1 MKISLKP
8 NSSVVIRFASVGML
22 VLTLMAALTMPGSVQ
37 AYPGLAND
45 RGYFFGGAGVGFASH
60 QSVLP
65 WQDAGCTF
73 AGLGGITWNNLI
85 AGNYDSNYMALPLNA
100 TNSKPEFRN
109 FLWNEYNSARCGTW
123 TRVGVA
129 FIVHTMLGHTPGRG
143 STLSAADWTEFDNK
157 IINDPAI
164 GMVFDPAVNPAQ
176 NSYTYVSGGQRDAF
190 FYTGSGTEPMYY
202 FTGPGGYYYGIKLR
216 CANPAGDIN
225 PVFPPPVPA
234 DNPPI
239 GQVDPVTCSLV
250 VSGWAR
256 DPDYSGAITINIYV
270 NGQFGQPGAAG
281 YNAGQAN
288 LPRAGQGNTG
298 FSYALP
304 SGWNDGASHTYY
316 VYALGVD
323 GAGNGN
329 SVNTIIGSG
338 TFGPCLNYDLRPS
351 VITGTVNAEPGEA
364 INFTYNVTNVGTT
377 ASPATTSVSVRR
389 YIVPPNGT
397 FTVTTSQDGVSNPT
411 VVYGSNPNNTY
422 QLPQRAFNVGQTTV
436 NPSAP
441 AGAPAYAP
449 PNTSALA
456 PGTRVCEILAVDPA
470 TATIGNR
477 WSAPTCITIVN
488 KPYFKVYGGD
498 AAAGAVYGPTC
509 AGTSFA
515 TIRAFNKGAAG
526 GYAGSGT
533 QVATFATMAIQDF
546 VSASGRAGA
555 PVSPIGLTFANNP
568 PGTFG
573 FGGTFSSPRCIP
585 DFWANAT
592 GINNGYST
600 PGNGLTVV
608 GPGTQT
614 VIYVQGDAYIN
625 RNVVFTGGGASW
637 NLNNLPAYWLIV
649 RGGNIYVKD
658 TVTQLDGVYIAM
670 PDAGVGGTIYTCA
683 VDNGSGAL
691 RVPTGQEMSSSCRTQ
706 LRVNGSFIANRVRL
720 LRTANSLIQSAVG
733 ESAVATR
740 AAEVFSFTPEVWLNS
755 PVTVP
760 SSTGGTGAGVY
771 DSITSMPP
779 VL

>member
-1 MKISLKP
+1 MSLKSNKVP
-8 NSSVVIRFASVGML
+8 VRHIRYGLLFIGSLIASSL
-22 VLTLMAALTMPGSVQ
+22 VFFPFTVSAATPGWGRGE
-37 AYPGLAND
+37 YY
-45 RGYFFGGAGVGFASH
+45 GYFDNVLRYWGYNSGATADSGYVLQPVY
-60 QSVLP
+60 QSFTEAFPSTTDTV
-65 WQDAGCTF
+65 
-73 AGLGGITWNNLI
+73 
-85 AGNYDSNYMALPLNA
+85 
-100 TNSKPEFRN
+100 PEFIN
-109 FLWNEYNSARCGTW
+109 FLQTTYAFNFSNRSM
-123 TRVGVA
+123 VS
-129 FIVHTMLGHTPGRG
+129 FIVHTMLGRNGPGGGR
-143 STLSAADWTEFDNK
+143 SVSAADWADLN
-157 IINDPAI
+157 NRL
-164 GMVFDPAVNPAQ
+164 N
-176 NSYTYVSGGQRDAF
+176 
-190 FYTGSGTEPMYY
+190 
-202 FTGPGGYYYGIKLR
+202 GPGITISWNEFHFAVHNTYHQTTANASSLTMPSLAARASDANDVGWADGSQAGSAIIIRHNGTKVYALFR
-216 CANPAGDIN
+216 SCANPDGDLPGI
-225 PVFPPPVPA
+225 PPPPVPV

-256 DPDYSGAITINIYV
+256 DPDYSGSIEINIYV

-304 SGWNDGASHTYY
+304 SGWNDGSSHTYY

-338 TFGPCLNYDLRPS
+338 TFGPCQNYDLRPS

-449 PNTSALA
+449 PNTAALA

-614 VIYVQGDAYIN
+614 VIYVQGDAYVN

-658 TVTQLDGVYIAM
+658 TVSQLDGVYIAM

-683 VDNGSGAL
+683 VDNGSGGL

-733 ESAVATR
+733 ESVAATR